1 MLEGPLDDYSRIG
14 ETDFFNVVYHEGKLI
29 GFHIAHVISSG
40 SGRIVT
46 LWVHP
51 DHRSKGLAKT
61 LKEQGIA
68 WARASGIKKIYTSVN
83 PNNKRM
89 LAINE
94 KNGFKV
100 TAVEMC
106 LTI

>member
-1 MLEGPLDDYSRIG
+1 
-14 ETDFFNVVYHEGKLI
+14 VHKLS
-29 GFHIAHVISSG
+29 FG

-51 DHRSKGLAKT
+51 DNRSKGLAKA

-68 WARASGIKKIYTSVN
+68 WARAEGIKTIYTSVH

-94 KNGFKV
+94 KSGFKV
-100 TAVEMC
+100 NALEMC
-106 LTI
+106 LRI